1 MSNPI
6 LEALRAELDDM
17 QATHDI
23 CMLVLSHIEE
33 EHKELTPDPE
43 FDAIFALKRAEI
55 DYLSS
60 EVEAKIERCKN
71 EIKRLESQD

>member
-6 LEALRAELDDM
+6 LEILRAELDDM
-17 QATHDI
+17 QTTHDM
-23 CMLVLSHIEE
+23 CMLLLSHIDE
-33 EHKELTPDPE
+33 EHKELTPDHE
-43 FDAIFALKRAEI
+43 FDALFALKRAEI

-60 EVEAKIERCKN
+60 EVEVKIERLKN